1 MDIQKFITNPPYEL
15 SQSQKEPF
23 LTQQLNELVQ
33 YHYRHCPE
41 YANII
46 RLLYRNCTH
55 YPILNDIPYLPVNI
69 FKEMHLASIPKQ
81 ETFKTLASSGTT
93 GNVPSL
99 ITLDSI
105 TSHRQTTAL
114 ATIMQTYLGVKRLP
128 MLIIDSPNVLKDPKN
143 FSARGAGIVGMSQFG
158 RDHLYALD
166 DHTKINKN
174 ALKEWMKKHKDDSI
188 FIFGFT
194 YVLWQHFL
202 KDTIPGEFDFSNG
215 ILFHGGGWKKLK
227 EISMDNA
234 AFKAELKKY
243 FNLQRCHSFY
253 GMVEQAGG
261 IFVECEEGHLHC
273 PSFADIIVR
282 DPTTWQPL
290 QEGQTGVVQSLSLL
304 PTSYPGH
311 SLLTEDLG
319 YIKGIDSC
327 PCGRKGK
334 FFWMEGR
341 IPQAEPRGCGDT
353 FAIRTELTKY
363 TNNDEEKA
371 IPSELQ
377 DVSNILTSKCVHRP
391 FAPLLLKFCQHLSK
405 KLLIHADPDLAALG
419 FWLRPAQLS
428 ELRYRFELQNM
439 GSGIRSPRGLVF
451 HITASN
457 VDTLFAYSWLLSL
470 LTGNN
475 NIVRLPSKHSAA
487 IEQILDIVNKL
498 FQNKTYAS
506 IARTNHF
513 IRYAHQKNITETLSL
528 SADVRIIWGSN
539 HTIREIR
546 NIHLNPYAKEIVFP
560 DRTSYAIIS
569 SKNYLD
575 LNNDQKANLAQA
587 FFRDAYGF
595 DQHGCSSPRIIF
607 WIGVDEDTKV
617 ASETFYHCLDNEI
630 QRRGYTVPLSDFT
643 QKQTTIYSLCAQS
656 PILSVKSIGNELSI
670 LHMEEL
676 LDNPQHPGAGLFYHI
691 PLPRLQ
697 DVHHYIS
704 SRDQALTYFGFK
716 NSLLDKFARALKG
729 KGPTRIIPIGEAL
742 NFSSIWDGYDLLQ
755 ELTRCIEI
763 HSQSSNQDI

>member
-1 MDIQKFITNPPYEL
+1 MDIQKFIISSPYEL
-15 SQSQKEPF
+15 SQAQKEPL

-46 RLLYRNCTH
+46 RLLYRNCSH
-55 YPILNDIPYLPVNI
+55 YPILNDIPFLPVNI

-81 ETFKTLASSGTT
+81 EIFKTLTSSGTT

-99 ITLDSI
+99 ITLDSA
-105 TSHRQTTAL
+105 TSHRQTMAL

-128 MLIIDSPNVLKDPKN
+128 MLIIDSPGVLKDPKN

-166 DHTKINKN
+166 DHMKINKY
-174 ALKEWMKKHKDDSI
+174 ALKEWMKKHKDDNL

-194 YVLWQHFL
+194 YILWQHFL
-202 KDTIPGEFDFSNG
+202 KDTTPGEFDFSNA
-215 ILFHGGGWKKLK
+215 ILFHGGGWKKLNL
-227 EISMDNA
+227 ETSIDNTT
-234 AFKAELKKY
+234 FKAELKSH

-253 GMVEQAGG
+253 GMVEQPGS

-273 PSFADIIVR
+273 PSFADVIVR
-282 DPTTWQPL
+282 DPATWQPVPEEQMGL
-290 QEGQTGVVQSLSLL
+290 IQALSLL

-327 PCGRKGK
+327 LCGRKGK
-334 FFWMEGR
+334 FFWIEGR
-341 IPQAEPRGCGDT
+341 IIQAEPRGCGDT
-353 FAIRTELTKY
+353 FAIHTELTES
-363 TNNDEEKA
+363 TNIDEEKA

-377 DVSNILTSKCVHRP
+377 DMCNILTSECEHRP
-391 FAPLLLKFCQHLSK
+391 FDPLLLEFCQHLSK
-405 KLLIHADPDLAALG
+405 KLLTHADPDLAALG

-428 ELRYRFELQNM
+428 ELRHRFELQNT
-439 GSGIRSPRGLVF
+439 GSIIRSSRGLVF

-470 LTGNN
+470 LAGNN
-475 NIVRLPSKHSAA
+475 NIVRLPSKHSVA

-506 IARTNHF
+506 IAQTNHF
-513 IRYAHQKNITETLSL
+513 IRYAHQKNITETLSS

-546 NIHLNPYAKEIVFP
+546 NIHLNAYAKEIVFP

-569 SKNYLD
+569 SKNYLE

-595 DQHGCSSPRIIF
+595 DQHGCSSPRLIF
-607 WIGVDEDTKV
+607 WIGVDEDTEV
-617 ASETFYHCLDNEI
+617 ASKTFYYCLDNEI
-630 QRRGYTVPLSDFT
+630 ERRGYKVPLSDFM
-643 QKQTTIYSLCAQS
+643 QKQTAIYSQCAQS
-656 PILSVKSIGNELSI
+656 PILSVKSISNELSI
-670 LHMEEL
+670 LQIDEPRL
-676 LDNPQHPGAGLFYHI
+676 NNLQHPGAGLFYHI
-691 PLPRLQ
+691 PLPSLQ

-704 SRDQALTYFGFK
+704 SHDQALTYFGFE
-716 NSLLDKFARALKG
+716 NSLLDKFAHDLKG

-742 NFSSIWDGYDLLQ
+742 NFSSVWDGYDLLQ

-763 HSQSSNQDI
+763 PPP